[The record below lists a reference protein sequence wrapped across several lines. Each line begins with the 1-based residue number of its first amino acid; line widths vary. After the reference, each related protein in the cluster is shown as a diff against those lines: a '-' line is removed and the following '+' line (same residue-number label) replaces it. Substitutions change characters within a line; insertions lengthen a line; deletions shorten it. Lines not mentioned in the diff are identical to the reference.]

1 LHEVVDM
8 GILDLETETGAV
20 FNCISW
26 GTDESKQYVGRKEK
40 KGNLRRA
47 TQRGKRPGGQ
57 SLCW

>member
-1 LHEVVDM
+1 M